1 MREFK
6 NFLPSSLAN
15 ELHDK
20 MTSNEFPWFW
30 LDDVTV
36 SPKDRSEVPEFYRV
50 NLVYITHHIV
60 MVI

>member
-36 SPKDRSEVPEFYRV
+36 SPKDRSEVPEF
-50 NLVYITHHIV
+50 
-60 MVI
+60 